1 MPEMAQIFTE
11 ESCIPNGRTVFN
23 VELLGPYG
31 DHVWVILGPFLG
43 YFYNILAFRFL
54 KWLKFSLKSH
64 ACQAEDYSLIS
75 NYPDHIGSMFG
86 PSWGHVLAISTI
98 SLRLDA

>member
-1 MPEMAQIFTE
+1 MPNRIILLNEQ
-11 ESCIPNGRTVFN
+11 
-23 VELLGPYG
+23 LLGPYWG
-31 DHVWVILGPFLG
+31 HVWTILGPCFG
-43 YFYNILAFRFL
+43 YLYNIFACRCL

-98 SLRLDA
+98 PLLLDA